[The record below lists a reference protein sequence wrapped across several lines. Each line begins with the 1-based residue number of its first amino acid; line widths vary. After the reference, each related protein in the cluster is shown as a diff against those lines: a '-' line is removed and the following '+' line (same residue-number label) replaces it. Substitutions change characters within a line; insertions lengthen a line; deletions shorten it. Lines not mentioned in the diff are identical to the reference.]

1 MKRIVTGLILFLILT
16 TSLLING
23 SSSSSNI
30 TGIHDA
36 IEKSGRHIVNFMYQ
50 VEVKNG
56 YVVFFYKGINGGK
69 DSTLA
74 AGFVKKTFRGW
85 EWVNGGEHQEL
96 GQPLTAQYFPA
107 TEGTPFPLAF
117 GEIRNPQIV
126 QIQLQTE
133 KGQLEKPITYIKA
146 ESKTVWFVFLS
157 PTDGTKVTATGLD
170 QSGQSVAS
178 TLSL

>member
-74 AGFVKKTFRGW
+74 AGFVKKLFGAG
-85 EWVNGGEHQEL
+85 NG
-96 GQPLTAQYFPA
+96 
-107 TEGTPFPLAF
+107 
-117 GEIRNPQIV
+117 
-126 QIQLQTE
+126 
-133 KGQLEKPITYIKA
+133 
-146 ESKTVWFVFLS
+146 
-157 PTDGTKVTATGLD
+157 
-170 QSGQSVAS
+170 
-178 TLSL
+178 